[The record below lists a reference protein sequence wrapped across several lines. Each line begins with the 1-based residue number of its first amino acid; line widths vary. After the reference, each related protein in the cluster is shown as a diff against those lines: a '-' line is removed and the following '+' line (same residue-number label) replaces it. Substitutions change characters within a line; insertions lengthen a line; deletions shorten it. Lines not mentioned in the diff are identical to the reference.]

1 MIKKHK
7 KMTKSTRIFVA
18 ILVAVVVLIIGLIV
32 GNIIVKVNNDKKN
45 DETNQ
50 QGQNENN
57 PKPDDNKN
65 DDEKEY
71 VDIET
76 APISKDNYKEKI
88 TIEIAD
94 MEDQKDIAAL
104 IAIYQ
109 KYIDAFSDGE
119 IKDEEIVEE
128 LYNERIF
135 MILKMDPDGEYGNEV
150 IADAIKLDDMLQTIS
165 SAAQVYNYASSYERQ
180 DIMDKYE
187 KILDDRTAE
196 AKSDIDDS
204 EIVNIKVSSKT
215 PLKDD
220 SDENE

>member
-1 MIKKHK
+1 MIKEHK

-45 DETNQ
+45 DETSQ

-57 PKPDDNKN
+57 LKPDDNKN

-109 KYIDAFSDGE
+109 KYIDAFNGE
-119 IKDEEIVEE
+119 VKDEEIVEE
-128 LYNERIF
+128 LYNEKIVA
-135 MILKMDPDGEYGNEV
+135 ILKLDLDKEYGDEV

-165 SAAQVYNYASSYERQ
+165 SATQVYNYASSYEQQ

-196 AKSDIDDS
+196 AGVDIDDS

-215 PLKDD
+215 PLKNDV
-220 SDENE
+220 DENE